1 MTKDE
6 FDLIVES
13 CKNVDRLQ
21 NTILESNMDSL
32 ADEFEKTKK
41 LIITLTHHLDKTEEV
56 YNTFL
61 KEHKKRNG

>member
-1 MTKDE
+1 MKKEE

-32 ADEFEKTKK
+32 SDEFEKTKN
-41 LIITLTHHLDKTEEV
+41 LIISLTHHLDKTEEV
-56 YNTFL
+56 YNIFL